1 MSEIEEIKRKKG
13 FSKNISLSKRL
24 RREGK
29 SSEPFEIMLAT
40 LTLEEILALKLEC
53 AARLSGGKVY
63 GYHLWS
69 NLTEIIKEA
78 MYNAVISVTN
88 TNKDAARVLGITNK
102 TFNKLKTKYN
112 IREEYIDD
120 L

>member
-53 AARLSGGKVY
+53 AAR
-63 GYHLWS
+63 WS
-69 NLTEIIKEA
+69 NITEIIKEA
-78 MYNAVISVTN
+78 MYKAVISVTN